1 MSEFISLESSLEQME
16 KRAASAEAAAKK
28 LLSTV
33 VAAKKAAQVGDLAT
47 LRRLLGDVGKIAD
60 GAQLEVE
67 GLPSSWP
74 VDSPGEQA
82 LFEDGSYVRELLQE
96 AEQQGLAILEE
107 DEQLLCYPSLIR
119 LDPARRAVLI
129 DRKPHRHVRPR
140 VLVNHL
146 KSQQERQTKFRP
158 GPFLESLFTAWEYAR
173 KANARGKTP
182 PSDVSIDQVY
192 AVFTVMPGS
201 AREYSKQEFA
211 RDLYL
216 LEESGER
223 TTKKG
228 AMLHFSRSTGARQA
242 RGAATVVDRQGRRII
257 YSSISFAQPGS

>member
-1 MSEFISLESSLEQME
+1 MSEFISLESALEHVE
-16 KRAASAEAAAKK
+16 KRATSAEAATKK

-47 LRRLLGDVGKIAD
+47 LRRLLDDVGKIAD
-60 GAQLEVE
+60 GTQLEVE
-67 GLPSSWP
+67 ALASSWP
-74 VDSPGEQA
+74 LDSSAEQMM
-82 LFEDGSYVRELLQE
+82 FEDGGYVREVLQE
-96 AEQQGLAILEE
+96 ADRQELAILEE

-129 DRKPHRHVRPR
+129 DRKPYRHVRPR

-146 KSQQERQTKFRP
+146 KAQQERQTKFKP
-158 GPFLESLFTAWEYAR
+158 APFLEALFTAWEYAR
-173 KANARGKTP
+173 KANARGQTP

-192 AVFTVMPGS
+192 GVFTVMPGS

-228 AMLHFSRSTGARQA
+228 ATLHFSRSTGARQA

>member
-1 MSEFISLESSLEQME
+1 MNEFMSLESALDQVE
-16 KRAASAEAAAKK
+16 KRAVSAEAATKK
-28 LLSTV
+28 LLNTV
-33 VAAKKAAQVGDLAT
+33 VAAKKAAQVGDLNG
-47 LRRLLGDVGKIAD
+47 LRRQLDDVVKISD
-60 GAQLEVE
+60 GVQLEVE
-67 GLPSSWP
+67 SLAAGWP
-74 VDSPGEQA
+74 LDLASEQA

-96 AEQQGLAILEE
+96 AEGQGLAVLEE

-119 LDPARRAVLI
+119 LDSAKRAVLI
-129 DRKPHRHVRPR
+129 DRKPYRYVRPR
-140 VLVNHL
+140 VLVAHL
-146 KSQQERQTKFRP
+146 KAQQERQTKFKP
-158 GPFLESLFTAWEYAR
+158 GPFLESLFSAWEYAR
-173 KANARGKTP
+173 KATARGKTP

-228 AMLHFSRSTGARQA
+228 ATLHFSRSTGARQA
-242 RGAATVVDRQGRRII
+242 RGAATVVDRQGRRIV
-257 YSSISFAQPGS
+257 YSSISFVETGS